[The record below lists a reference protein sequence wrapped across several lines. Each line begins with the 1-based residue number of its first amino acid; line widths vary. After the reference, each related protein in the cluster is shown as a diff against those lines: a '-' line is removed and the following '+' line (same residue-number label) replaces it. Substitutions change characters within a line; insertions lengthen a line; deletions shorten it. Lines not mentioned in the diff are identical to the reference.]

1 MTEPIYHKYVDYGGM
16 FDGTLTIHEDSVE
29 GCDKPFLASARSGFG
44 SVRGRKEDAMQDLPR
59 LSKAEFGY

>member
-1 MTEPIYHKYVDYGGM
+1 M